1 MQLCFVIPYCNTLAE
16 ENLTINLKTI
26 IMKTILKFSLAVL
39 VAMTTMS
46 TYAIDG
52 DFLLNVKK
60 GTRSEISFSVNEIQK
75 ANITIYDKFHNVIY
89 TEIATGKGGIQKTFS
104 LEEFPDGIYFLE
116 VETNAKK
123 VTHEIVVLNAVSSL
137 SRKSVAEVLKSD
149 LKIKNQNVV
158 TN

>member
-1 MQLCFVIPYCNTLAE
+1 
-16 ENLTINLKTI
+16 
-26 IMKTILKFSLAVL
+26 MKTILKLSLIVL

-60 GTRSEISFSVNEIQK
+60 GSGKQISFSVNEIQK
-75 ANITIYDKFHNVIY
+75 ANVTIYDEFHNVIY
-89 TEIATGKGGIQKTFS
+89 FETATGKGGILKTYN

-116 VETNAKK
+116 VETNLKK
-123 VTHEIVVLNAVSSL
+123 VTHEIVVSNEVTTL
-137 SRKSVAEVLKSD
+137 SRKSVAEVYKGD
-149 LKIKNQNVV
+149 LKMRNQNLAT